1 MSDLKNSAK
10 ARYKELQKQL
20 MEIHNELTPL
30 RKYLEN
36 TGVLKKS
43 GKGRKKLKETAES
56 N

>member
-20 MEIHNELTPL
+20 AEIHNELTPL

-43 GKGRKKLKETAES
+43 GKGRKKVKEINETH
-56 N
+56 

>member
-20 MEIHNELTPL
+20 AEIHNELTPL

-43 GKGRKKLKETAES
+43 GKGRKKLKDS
-56 N
+56 NEAS